1 MLPRLILEALLISEL
16 IVLAGESRAHF
27 MGDTNGLGG
36 QTRSSSSRDSGTE
49 LKSRKRLDNLYCTR
63 MQNRA

>member
-16 IVLAGESRAHF
+16 IVLAGESRTQF

-36 QTRSSSSRDSGTE
+36 HDALVEHEGFGH
-49 LKSRKRLDNLYCTR
+49 
-63 MQNRA
+63 